1 MNYYAFL
8 VREHRAGRVPPHV
21 WLKALTDEVFRR
33 FLKKHA

>member
-8 VREHRAGRVPPHV
+8 VKEYRAGRVPERV

-33 FLKKHA
+33 YWQRS